1 MTAPLAAAY
10 DRLLVDLDGTAYAG
24 AVAIPGAAEALDG
37 LPVTYVTNNASRL
50 PGDVAQHLRD
60 LGFAAPDD
68 TVVTSAQAGA
78 GLLASLV
85 PAGTPVLVVGAP
97 ALRAEVEARGLTL
110 VEKAEDARA
119 VIQGHSPE
127 TGWARLS
134 EAALAIRAGAVW
146 VATNT
151 DATLPTERGLLVG
164 NGSMVAAVRNA
175 TEREPQVAGK
185 PYTPIFVDAMRA
197 AGATTALVVGDRLDT
212 DIEGGNAFGSDTYL
226 VLTGVNDV
234 QDVVVA
240 PDLHQPTYVA
250 DTLAGLRLPRAATVP
265 GPRDGWTVTVDGD
278 DLTVT
283 GAPGADPADAKYA
296 AIAAARELSE
306 ERRSGLR
313 LTIR

>member
-1 MTAPLAAAY
+1 MTSLAEAY

-24 AVAIPGAAEALDG
+24 AVAIPGAADALAG
-37 LPVTYVTNNASRL
+37 LPVTYVTNNAGRGPS
-50 PGDVAQHLRD
+50 DVAQHLRD
-60 LGFAAPDD
+60 LGFEAPDD

-97 ALRAEVEARGLTL
+97 ALRAEVQARGLVV
-110 VEKAEDARA
+110 VETAEEARA

-175 TEREPQVAGK
+175 TEREPRVAGK
-185 PYTPIFVDAMRA
+185 PFAPIFVDAMRA

-212 DIEGGNAFGSDTYL
+212 DIEGGNAFGADTYL

-234 QDVVVA
+234 ADVVAA

-250 DTLAGLRLPRAATVP
+250 DTLTGLRGAREDALP
-265 GPRDGWTVTVDGD
+265 GPRDGWTAAVDGD
-278 DLTVT
+278 DLIVT
-283 GAPGADPADAKYA
+283 GAPGADPAAAKYV

-306 ERRSGLR
+306 ERRAGLR

>member
-1 MTAPLAAAY
+1 MTSLAEGY

-24 AVAIPGAAEALDG
+24 AVAIPGAADALAG
-37 LPVTYVTNNASRL
+37 LPVTYVTNNASRG
-50 PGDVAQHLRD
+50 PSDVAQHLRE
-60 LGFAAPDD
+60 LGFEAPDD
-68 TVVTSAQAGA
+68 SVVTSAQAGA

-97 ALRAEVEARGLTL
+97 ALRAEVEARGLRL
-110 VEKAEDARA
+110 VETAEEARA

-175 TEREPQVAGK
+175 TEREPRVAGK
-185 PYTPIFVDAMRA
+185 PYAPIFVDAMRA

-212 DIEGGNAFGSDTYL
+212 DIEGGNAFGADTYL

-234 QDVVVA
+234 ADVVVA
-240 PDLHQPTYVA
+240 PDAHQPTYVA
-250 DTLAGLRLPRAATVP
+250 DTLADLRTPREDALP
-265 GPRDGWTVTVDGD
+265 GPREGWAAAVDGD
-278 DLTVT
+278 DLIVT
-283 GAPGADPADAKYA
+283 GAVGADPADAKYV

-306 ERRSGLR
+306 ERRAGLR

>member
-1 MTAPLAAAY
+1 MNALAAGY

-37 LPVTYVTNNASRL
+37 LPVTYVTNNAGRA
-50 PGDVAQHLRD
+50 PEDVARHLRE
-60 LGFAAPDD
+60 LGFTAPDD
-68 TVVTSAQAGA
+68 SVVTSAQAGA
-78 GLLASLV
+78 GLLATLV
-85 PAGTPVLVVGAP
+85 PAGTSVLVVGAD
-97 ALRAEVEARGLTL
+97 ALRAEVESRGL
-110 VEKAEDARA
+110 VVVDRAEDAGA
-119 VIQGHSPE
+119 VIQGHNPE

-175 TEREPQVAGK
+175 TGREPQVAGK

-197 AGATTALVVGDRLDT
+197 AGARTALVVGDRLDT
-212 DIEGGNAFGSDTYL
+212 DIEGGNAFGADTYL

-234 QDVVVA
+234 QDVIAA
-240 PDLHQPTYVA
+240 PDAHQPTYIA
-250 DTLAGLRLPRAATVP
+250 ETLDGLRGPREASLP
-265 GPRDGWTVTVDGD
+265 GPRDGWTATVDGD
-278 DLTVT
+278 DLIVT
-283 GAPGADPADAKYA
+283 GAPGADPADAKLV
-296 AIAAARELSE
+296 AIDAARGVPA